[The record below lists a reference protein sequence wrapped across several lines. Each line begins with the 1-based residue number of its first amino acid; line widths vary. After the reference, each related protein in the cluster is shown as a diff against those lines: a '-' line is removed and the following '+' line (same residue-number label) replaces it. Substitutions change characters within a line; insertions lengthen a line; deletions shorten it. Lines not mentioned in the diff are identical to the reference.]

1 MTTNKKI
8 RIFRIVWILF
18 VISIFFLLYSLYKP
32 YLSTPP
38 SLRHFDVTIHAKL
51 KPSGT
56 LGQGLGIAG
65 AILMILCVIP
75 YSFRKRVEGLERL
88 GSLSFWLEVH
98 IFLGILG
105 SLLILFHSAL
115 KFNGLIGFGF
125 WLMVFVIISGIF
137 GRVFF
142 GQIFGVIVKKYEL
155 LQKMDIFLERDLR
168 SVSEKSPIIRKAM
181 EIKASNF
188 PSSTGLISSVREWM
202 HIKKEQAQLMNLI
215 DERYQDKGSEDYHAL
230 KKWSTDVIGRL
241 EEVRTIPVLNLNLS
255 ILNKWILIHELCSYL
270 LFILLVVHV
279 FITVYW
285 GYRWIF

>member
-8 RIFRIVWILF
+8 RVFRIIWILF
-18 VISIFFLLYSLYKP
+18 VIATFSFLYSLYKP
-32 YLSTPP
+32 YLATPQF
-38 SLRHFDVTIHAKL
+38 LRHFDVTTHAKL

-56 LGQGLGIAG
+56 IGQGLGIAG
-65 AILMILCVIP
+65 AILMILCVVP
-75 YSFRKRVEGLERL
+75 YSFRKRVEGLEVL
-88 GSLSFWLEVH
+88 GSLSFWLELHV
-98 IFLGILG
+98 FLGILG
-105 SLLILFHSAL
+105 ALLILFHSTL

-125 WLMVFVIISGIF
+125 WLMVMVIISGIF

-142 GQIFGVIVKKYEL
+142 GLIFGIIVKRYEL

-188 PSSTGLISSVREWM
+188 PSNTGFISAVREWM
-202 HIKKEQAQLMNLI
+202 HIKKEQAQLMTLI
-215 DERYQDKGSEDYHAL
+215 DERYRDKGSEDYHAL
-230 KKWSTDVIGRL
+230 KKWSTDVISRL

-255 ILNKWILIHELCSYL
+255 ILNKWVIIHELCSYL

-279 FITVYW
+279 FVTVYW